1 MSIQRREMIARTAAA
16 CAVAALQPWQTVYA
30 QPAWPSRTIKFVN
43 MGPPGTAPDIYNRI
57 YAERLSKAL
66 NVPVIIENRPGA
78 AGNIAS
84 DAVAKAPA
92 DGYTLLYTVSSSFT
106 VNPWIYSKLSFD
118 PEKEFRPVSPL
129 IAQGAFIV
137 ANNDMPFKTVK
148 ELADYAAA
156 HPGKLA
162 YGTNGVG
169 SFLHLIMELFNQSA
183 QVQMLHVPYKGSAMI
198 DVVSGQ
204 IPLCVEPAASAIPM
218 IASGKLRAI
227 AYSGPHRHAQLPNV
241 PTISETYPA
250 VAVVGWHGIWAP
262 AGVSNEVVQRLNT
275 EVTRITQTPEVQK
288 LIADLGSEPMS
299 AGVDAMTTT
308 LRQEKRMWGDLV
320 KAKKISVD

>member
-1 MSIQRREMIARTAAA
+1 MAIQRRQLIARAAAA
-16 CAVAALQPWQTVYA
+16 CAAATLQPWQSVHA
-30 QPAWPSRTIKFVN
+30 QAAWPSRTIKFVN
-43 MGPPGTAPDIYNRI
+43 IAPPGTAPDTYNRI

-66 NVPVIIENRPGA
+66 NVPVIIENRPGV

-84 DAVAKAPA
+84 DVVAKAPP
-92 DGYTLLYTVSSSFT
+92 DGYTLLYAVSSSFT

-129 IAQGAFIV
+129 LSQGAFIV

-148 ELADYAAA
+148 ELADYATAN
-156 HPGKLA
+156 PGKLA

-169 SFLHLIMELFNQSA
+169 SFLHLIMELFNQSS
-183 QVQMLHVPYKGSAMI
+183 QTQMLHVPYKGPPMI

-218 IASGKLRAI
+218 ITSGKVRAI
-227 AYSGPHRHAQLPNV
+227 AYSGPRRHAQLPNV
-241 PTISETYPA
+241 ATIAETFPA

-262 AGVSNEVVQRLNT
+262 AGVPNDVVQKLNA
-275 EVTRITQTPEVQK
+275 ELTRITQAPEVQK
-288 LIADLGSEPMS
+288 LIADMGSEPMS
-299 AGVDAMTTT
+299 ATVDAMATTV
-308 LRQEKRMWGDLV
+308 RQEKRMWGDLV
-320 KAKKISVD
+320 KAKKITVD

>member
-1 MSIQRREMIARTAAA
+1 MAIHRREMIARTAAA
-16 CAVAALQPWQTVYA
+16 FAVATLQPWQSAHA

-43 MGPPGTAPDIYNRI
+43 MGPPGTAPDTYNRI

-66 NVPVIIENRPGA
+66 SVPVIIENRPGV

-84 DAVAKAPA
+84 DVVAKAPP

-106 VNPWIYSKLSFD
+106 VNPWIYSKLTFD

-129 IAQGAFIV
+129 LSQGAFIV

-148 ELADYAAA
+148 ELADYAKT
-156 HPGKLA
+156 HPGELA

-183 QVQMLHVPYKGSAMI
+183 QVQMLHVPYKGLPMI

-218 IASGKLRAI
+218 INAGKVRAI
-227 AYSGPHRHAQLPNV
+227 AYSGSRRHAQLPNV

-262 AGVSNEVVQRLNT
+262 AGVPTEVVQKLNA
-275 EVTRITQTPEVQK
+275 EITRITQTPEVQK
-288 LIADLGSEPMS
+288 LIAEMGSEPMNAS
-299 AGVDAMTTT
+299 VDAMSSMI
-308 LRQEKRMWGDLV
+308 RQEKRMWGDLV
-320 KAKKISVD
+320 KAKKITVD

>member
-1 MSIQRREMIARTAAA
+1 MTIHRREMIARAAAA
-16 CAVAALQPWQTVYA
+16 CAAAALQPWQAASA
-30 QPAWPSRTIKFVN
+30 QTPWPSRTIKFVN
-43 MGPPGTAPDIYNRI
+43 IAPPGTAPDTYNRI

-66 NVPVIIENRPGA
+66 SVPVIIENRPGV

-84 DAVAKAPA
+84 DVVAKAPP
-92 DGYTLLYTVSSSFT
+92 DGYTLLYAVSSSFT

-129 IAQGAFIV
+129 LSQGAFIV

-148 ELADYAAA
+148 ELVNHATAN
-156 HPGKLA
+156 PGKLA

-183 QVQMLHVPYKGSAMI
+183 QVQMLHVPYKGPPMI

-218 IASGKLRAI
+218 INSGKVRAI
-227 AYSGPHRHAQLPNV
+227 AYSGPRRHAQLPNV

-262 AGVSNEVVQRLNT
+262 AGVPGEVVQKLNA

-288 LIADLGSEPMS
+288 LIAEMGSEPMS
-299 AGVDAMTTT
+299 ATVEAMATMV
-308 LRQEKRMWGDLV
+308 RQEKQLWGDLV
-320 KAKKISVD
+320 KAKKITVD

>member
-1 MSIQRREMIARTAAA
+1 MAIQRREIMARAAA
-16 CAVAALQPWQTVYA
+16 ASAVATLQAWQSAFA
-30 QPAWPSRTIKFVN
+30 QAAWPSRTIRFVN
-43 MGPPGTAPDIYNRI
+43 IGPPGTAPDTYNRI
-57 YAERLSKAL
+57 YAERLSRAL
-66 NVPVIIENRPGA
+66 NVPVIIENRPGV

-84 DAVAKAPA
+84 DVVAKAPA

-129 IAQGAFIV
+129 LAQGAFIV
-137 ANNDMPFKTVK
+137 ANNDMPFGTVK
-148 ELADYAAA
+148 ELAAYATAN
-156 HPGKLA
+156 PGKLA

-183 QVQMLHVPYKGSAMI
+183 QVQMLHVPYKGPPLI

-218 IASGKLRAI
+218 IGAGKVRAI
-227 AYSGPHRHAQLPNV
+227 AYSGPRRHAQLPNV
-241 PTISETYPA
+241 PTIAETYPA

-262 AGVSNEVVQRLNT
+262 AGVPTEVVQKLNT
-275 EVTRITQTPEVQK
+275 ELTRITQASEVQK
-288 LIADLGSEPMS
+288 LIAEMGSEPMS
-299 AGVDAMTTT
+299 ATIDAMTAMV
-308 LRQEKRMWGDLV
+308 RQEKRMWGDLV
-320 KAKKISVD
+320 KARKISVD